1 MKKIVLLTMLILMVI
16 PIGRAQKSNSTSKT
30 PEIVV
35 FTVNMDCQNCVEK
48 ITKQLTFEKGVRDLY
63 VNLEN
68 QVVAVKF
75 RPDKTNK
82 AHLQKVLEKMEYEV
96 SERQSKEGLPENWK

>member
-16 PIGRAQKSNSTSKT
+16 PISRAQKNNSTSKT

-35 FTVNMDCQNCVEK
+35 FTVNMDCHNCVEK

-82 AHLQKVLEKMEYEV
+82 AHLKKVLEKMEYEV
-96 SERQSKEGLPENWK
+96 TERQSKDGLPENWK